1 VSSGRDTADRT
12 SGGDSEARDSAIA
25 LFAKAPLAGRVKTRL
40 VPPLTHEDAARIAR
54 ASLEDTARFI
64 VPAVPAS
71 WTLFLDG
78 ESDPALRA
86 LADETGLAIVPQ
98 RGAGLGERL
107 QYAFRELRSR
117 GASRVLA
124 IGSDSPTL
132 DPERILEAIE
142 ALAVCDVAL
151 GPTEDGGYY
160 LIGTSGDHASIF
172 HQIPWGSGAA
182 AATTLE
188 RARMLNL
195 EVRLLK
201 PWYDLDDAASLRRA
215 YEAAPAGWALR
226 KVLEEMKERLESDP

>member
-1 VSSGRDTADRT
+1 MSPGRDTADG
-12 SGGDSEARDSAIA
+12 SAAANAEARLPAIA

-64 VPAVPAS
+64 VPAVPAT

-78 ESDPALRA
+78 DSDLALRA
-86 LADETGLAIVPQ
+86 LAEETGLAIVPQ

-107 QYAFRELRSR
+107 QAAFRELRSR
-117 GASRVLA
+117 GANRVLA

-160 LIGTSGDHASIF
+160 LIGTSGDHESIF
-172 HQIPWGSGAA
+172 HEIPWGSGGA

-188 RARMLNL
+188 RARVRNL
-195 EVRLLK
+195 EVRLLA
-201 PWYDLDDAASLRRA
+201 PWYDLDDTASLRRA
-215 YEAAPAGWALR
+215 YAAAPAGWALR
-226 KVLEEMKERLESDP
+226 KVLEELKGSLESET